1 MYVHSKKVKSWREDT
16 SPFLI
21 STKEVL
27 KSIMNKTNNLT
38 KKQKEELEILRLFN
52 EGESEEKKATGEFA
66 TLFQSAVNE
75 NDIKAGDI
83 VKGTIVEV
91 QSDYVLVDIN
101 YKSEG
106 LIPMSEFRIVEG
118 SNSIQPGDEIEV
130 YVDKIENDNGMIVL
144 SKEKADMSR
153 AWTDISRAA
162 ENQEHI
168 EGTVIAKVKGG
179 LSVDIGV
186 KAFLPGSQIDL
197 RPVRNM
203 DMYIG
208 KKYKFKVIKFNK
220 KRGNIVLSRRALLEE
235 ERESLRSQTKDLM
248 KEGSKVKG
256 IVKNVTDYGAFIDL
270 GGIDGLLHI
279 TDMSWARIKHP
290 NEVINVGDEID
301 VVVLKYDTEKE
312 RVSLGLKQLTED
324 PWLDTAGKFPVGQ
337 KLSGKV
343 VSLTD
348 YGAFIDVGEGVEG
361 LIHVSEMSWTKRVKH
376 PSQIVNV
383 GDEVDVQVL
392 ALDQENRR
400 ISLGM
405 KQLQPN
411 PWNELKDAYPPGT
424 IIEGEVKSVTDF
436 GVFIGIEEGIDGM
449 VHISDFSWTK
459 RVNHPSEMYNKDDK
473 VRAVVLGVDIENERF
488 SLGIKQLDADPWSVV
503 DQKFQIGTMHE
514 VKVTKVAD
522 FGVFVE
528 LADDIE
534 GLVHISE
541 LSTKRVGSPE
551 EVCKVGDT
559 IKAEVI
565 SIDQDARKVGLSAR
579 LATLREQN
587 GDVSEYMKKT
597 AKPNATIGDLFA
609 DQLKDLQ
616 QSGDNQ

>member
-1 MYVHSKKVKSWREDT
+1 MNN
-16 SPFLI
+16 
-21 STKEVL
+21 TK
-27 KSIMNKTNNLT
+27 NLT
-38 KKQKEELEILRLFN
+38 KKQKEELEVLRLF
-52 EGESEEKKATGEFA
+52 GEASEEKAKPEGEFA
-66 TLFQSAVNE
+66 NLFEKSMGESDV
-75 NDIKAGDI
+75 KVSDI

-91 QSDYVLVDIN
+91 QPDYVLVDIN

-118 SNSIQPGDEIEV
+118 SDSIQPGDEIEV

-144 SKEKADMSR
+144 SKEKADMMR
-153 AWTDISRAA
+153 AWNDISRAA

-203 DMYIG
+203 DAYIG
-208 KKYKFKVIKFNK
+208 KKFKFKVIKFNK

-235 ERESLRSQTKDLM
+235 ERESLRSQTKDMM
-248 KEGSKVKG
+248 KEGSKVRG
-256 IVKNVTDYGAFIDL
+256 LVKNVTDYGAFIDL

-279 TDMSWARIKHP
+279 TDMSWSRIKHP
-290 NEVINVGDEID
+290 TEVLNVGDEIE

-324 PWLDTAGKFPVGQ
+324 PWMDTAEKFPVGT
-337 KLSGKV
+337 KLQGKV

-383 GDEVDVQVL
+383 GDEVDVVVL

-411 PWNELKDAYPPGT
+411 PWNELKEAYPPGT
-424 IIEGEVKSVTDF
+424 IIEGEVKSITDF
-436 GVFIGIEEGIDGM
+436 GIFIGIEEGIDGM

-459 RVNHPSEMYNKDDK
+459 RVNHPSEMFEKGQK
-473 VRAVVLGVDIENERF
+473 VRAVVLGVDIDNERF
-488 SLGIKQLDADPWSVV
+488 SLGIKQLDADPWAEV
-503 DQKFQIGTMHE
+503 DKKFTIGSMHE
-514 VKVTKVAD
+514 VKVTKLAD

-528 LADDIE
+528 LAPEIE

-541 LSTKRVGSPE
+541 LSTKRVNSPD
-551 EVCKVGDT
+551 EVCQVGDT

-587 GDVSEYMKKT
+587 ADVSEYMNKNK
-597 AKPNATIGDLFA
+597 KPNASIGDLFA

>member
-1 MYVHSKKVKSWREDT
+1 
-16 SPFLI
+16 
-21 STKEVL
+21 
-27 KSIMNKTNNLT
+27 MNTTNNLT

-52 EGESEEKKATGEFA
+52 EGESSEKKTGGEFES
-66 TLFQSAVNE
+66 LFEEAVNE

-83 VKGTIVEV
+83 VKGSIVEV
-91 QSDYVLVDIN
+91 QTDYVLVDIK

-106 LIPMSEFRIVEG
+106 LIPMSEFRVVEG
-118 SNSIQPGDEIEV
+118 TNAIAPGDEIEV

-153 AWTDISRAA
+153 AWNDISRAA

-203 DMYIG
+203 DIYIG
-208 KKYKFKVIKFNK
+208 KQYKFKVIKFNK

-248 KEGSKVKG
+248 KEGSQVKG

-290 NEVINVGDEID
+290 SEVLNVGDEID

-324 PWLDTAGKFPVGQ
+324 PWGETSQKFPVDT
-337 KLSGKV
+337 KLHGKV

-348 YGAFIDVGEGVEG
+348 YGAFIDVGDGVEG

-383 GDEVDVQVL
+383 GDEVDVVVL

-405 KQLQPN
+405 KQLQAN

-424 IIEGEVKSVTDF
+424 IIEGDVKSVTDF

-449 VHISDFSWTK
+449 VHISDFSWSK
-459 RVNHPSEMYNKDDK
+459 RVNHPSEMFNKDDK

-488 SLGIKQLDADPWSVV
+488 SLGIKQLDADPWSEV
-503 DQKFQIGTMHE
+503 DQKFTIGTLHE
-514 VKVTKVAD
+514 VKISKIAD

-528 LADDIE
+528 LAPEIE

-541 LSTKRVGSPE
+541 LSTKRVTNPE

-579 LATLREQN
+579 LATMREQN
-587 GDVSEYMKKT
+587 ADVSEYTKKT
-597 AKPNATIGDLFA
+597 AKPNASIGDLFA

>member
-1 MYVHSKKVKSWREDT
+1 M
-16 SPFLI
+16 
-21 STKEVL
+21 
-27 KSIMNKTNNLT
+27 
-38 KKQKEELEILRLFN
+38 
-52 EGESEEKKATGEFA
+52 GEFA
-66 TLFQSAVNE
+66 SLFEEAVNE
-75 NDIKAGDI
+75 NEVKAGDI

-91 QSDYVLVDIN
+91 QSDYVLVDIC

-106 LIPMSEFRIVEG
+106 LIPMSEFRVVEG
-118 SNSIQPGDEIEV
+118 TDAIQPGDEVEV

-144 SKEKADMSR
+144 SKEKADMMR

-162 ENQEHI
+162 ENEEHI

-235 ERESLRSQTKDLM
+235 ERESLRSQTKDQM
-248 KEGSKVKG
+248 KEGSKVNG

-279 TDMSWARIKHP
+279 TDMSWSRIKHP
-290 NEVINVGDEID
+290 SEVINVGDDIE

-324 PWLDTAGKFPVGQ
+324 PWLDTAGKFPVDS
-337 KLSGKV
+337 KITGKV

-383 GDEVDVQVL
+383 GDEVEVQVL

-424 IIEGEVKSVTDF
+424 IIEGEVKSITDF

-459 RVNHPSEMYNKDDK
+459 RVNHPSEMFNKGDK
-473 VRAVVLGVDIENERF
+473 VRAVVLGVDI
-488 SLGIKQLDADPWSVV
+488 QPWN
-503 DQKFQIGTMHE
+503 Q
-514 VKVTKVAD
+514 
-522 FGVFVE
+522 
-528 LADDIE
+528 
-534 GLVHISE
+534 
-541 LSTKRVGSPE
+541 
-551 EVCKVGDT
+551 
-559 IKAEVI
+559 
-565 SIDQDARKVGLSAR
+565 
-579 LATLREQN
+579 
-587 GDVSEYMKKT
+587 
-597 AKPNATIGDLFA
+597 TIGCGPLVCCRSKIHHRYYA
-609 DQLKDLQ
+609 
-616 QSGDNQ
+616 

>member
-1 MYVHSKKVKSWREDT
+1 
-16 SPFLI
+16 
-21 STKEVL
+21 
-27 KSIMNKTNNLT
+27 MNKINLT
-38 KKQKEELEILRLFN
+38 KKQKEEQEILRLFS
-52 EGESEEKKATGEFA
+52 EGEKEGLKAGEFA
-66 TLFQSAVNE
+66 SLFEQAVTENE
-75 NDIKAGDI
+75 IKAGDI

-91 QSDYVLVDIN
+91 QIDYVLVDIS

-106 LIPMSEFRIVEG
+106 LIPMSEFRMVEG
-118 SNSIQPGDEIEV
+118 TSAINPGDEIEV

-144 SKEKADMSR
+144 SKEKADMMR

-203 DMYIG
+203 DVYIG

-235 ERESLRSQTKDLM
+235 ERESLRTQTKDMM
-248 KEGSKVKG
+248 KEGTQVRG

-290 NEVINVGDEID
+290 TEVINVGDEID

-337 KLSGKV
+337 RLNGKV

-383 GDEVDVQVL
+383 GDEVEVQVL

-411 PWNELKDAYPPGT
+411 PWNELKEAYPPGT
-424 IIEGEVKSVTDF
+424 IIEGDVKSITDF
-436 GVFIGIEEGIDGM
+436 GIFIGVEEGIDGM

-459 RVNHPSEMYNKDDK
+459 RVNHPSELYKKDDK
-473 VRAVVLGVDIENERF
+473 VRAVVLGVDIDNERF
-488 SLGIKQLDADPWSVV
+488 SLGIKQLDADPWSAV
-503 DQKFQIGTMHE
+503 DKMFTIGSIHE

-528 LADDIE
+528 LAKDIE

-541 LSTKRVGSPE
+541 LSTKRVSTPE
-551 EVCKVGDT
+551 EFCKVGDV

-565 SIDQDARKVGLSAR
+565 SIDQDARKMGLSAR

-587 GDVSEYMKKT
+587 GDISEYMKKT

-616 QSGDNQ
+616 HSGDN